1 MLDKALVDT
10 LEAKQ
15 SVPHFSHDV
24 PVAYFLIRV
33 RHRNIVRFGA
43 VAYKLHYVLV
53 PQPNH
58 IGNFFLELIVFQVH
72 VEKLLHS
79 NDLVLQDALF
89 RLFVRMA
96 ISSTK
101 VQTFYE
107 ERDPIRN

>member
-1 MLDKALVDT
+1 V
-10 LEAKQ
+10 
-15 SVPHFSHDV
+15 
-24 PVAYFLIRV
+24 
-33 RHRNIVRFGA
+33 
-43 VAYKLHYVLV
+43 
-53 PQPNH
+53 
-58 IGNFFLELIVFQVH
+58 
-72 VEKLLHS
+72 KLLHS

>member
-1 MLDKALVDT
+1 MEHLVFNRI
-10 LEAKQ
+10 A
-15 SVPHFSHDV
+15 
-24 PVAYFLIRV
+24 
-33 RHRNIVRFGA
+33 A
-43 VAYKLHYVLV
+43 V
-53 PQPNH
+53 
-58 IGNFFLELIVFQVH
+58 
-72 VEKLLHS
+72 KLLHS